1 MKKSMNNVYNL
12 FNHINFELTI
22 FSINSLIFFI
32 SLLKSY
38 DISKLISVISIP
50 LQLGNILLNN

>member
-1 MKKSMNNVYNL
+1 MKMNINNVYNL